1 MSEKAGAAAAPH
13 IGGKARLKVAVQT
26 DPMASI
32 RIAGDSGFALMLEA
46 QARGHDL
53 HYYHPDKLAMRD
65 GVPSTLAHPLQV
77 RDTEGDHFSLGEGAR
92 VPLASFD
99 VILMRQDPP
108 FDLHYI
114 TATHFLERVHPQTL
128 VVNDPFHVRN
138 APEKVFV
145 TLFPQ
150 LMPATLITRDFD
162 EIRAFRKE
170 MGDIVMKPLYGH
182 GGAGVFR
189 IRKDDENFGSFLDTF
204 AALTREPWV
213 IQHYLPA
220 VRDGD
225 KRIILVDGQF
235 AGAVNRVPAA
245 DDLRSNMV
253 RGGAAETT
261 QITAREREICET
273 IGPALRDRGIL
284 IAGIDVIGGNL
295 TEINVT
301 APTGIRAIRRL
312 GGPDIAA
319 QIWDAIEARRK

>member
-1 MSEKAGAAAAPH
+1 MS
-13 IGGKARLKVAVQT
+13 LKVAIQT
-26 DPMASI
+26 DPLASI
-32 RIAGDSGFALMLEA
+32 KIRGDSGFALMLEA
-46 QARGHDL
+46 QSRGHAL
-53 HYYHPDKLAMRD
+53 HYYHPDSLAMRD
-65 GVPSTLAHPLQV
+65 GEPTALVHPVTV
-77 RDTEGDHFSLGEGAR
+77 RDVEGDHFTLGE
-92 VPLASFD
+92 ASRERLDGFD

-114 TATHFLERVHPQTL
+114 TATHFLERVHPRTL
-128 VVNDPFHVRN
+128 VVNDPVSVRN
-138 APEKVFV
+138 APEKIFV
-145 TLFPQ
+145 TRFPQ
-150 LMPATLITRDFD
+150 LMPKTLVTRDFD
-162 EIRAFRKE
+162 AIRAFRKE
-170 MGDIVMKPLYGH
+170 VGDIVMKPLYGH

-189 IRKDDENFGSFLDTF
+189 IREGDENFGSFLDTF

-225 KRIILVDGQF
+225 KRIILVDGVF

-261 QITAREREICET
+261 MLTPREREICET
-273 IGPALRDRGIL
+273 IGPDLKGQGIIL
-284 IAGIDVIGGNL
+284 AGIDVIGGNL

-319 QIWDAIEARRK
+319 TVWEAIERRR